1 MTQPL
6 ISDFGIKNSSGIGV
20 GILNNF
26 LKTDKSS
33 LRGYL
38 GLVLAKDQYTS
49 GTVSSISGSDSYSY
63 IGPQLF
69 ASFKYSTKSGIQ
81 TSNDIRMRVSLEDTS
96 YSYTISNNTVSF
108 PINKNISAD
117 LTLGI
122 TYFNDPPDS
131 SEGNIDMTS
140 SINISYSF

>member
-1 MTQPL
+1 M
-6 ISDFGIKNSSGIGV
+6 
-20 GILNNF
+20 
-26 LKTDKSS
+26 KTEKSS

-49 GTVSSISGSDSYSY
+49 GTISSISGSDSYSY

-108 PINKNISAD
+108 PIDKNISAD
-117 LTLGI
+117 LTLDI
-122 TYFNDPPDS
+122 TYFGDPPDS
-131 SEGNIDMTS
+131 SEGNIDMAS